1 MGRTTRRRAAA
12 RRLLNSCG
20 MDSNDSLLRLGWNLD
35 LALRH
40 ARAGR
45 HERAVAILGGEVAA
59 GAREVPRR
67 VARERL
73 RELADR
79 LGRIGAVRA
88 MEAALVLAGGLGGM
102 SEETGGLGLRLEHGQ
117 RARAWAYLADA
128 GARAQA
134 AGRRGRDPTLVF
146 AGEWSQALASRGLR
160 RQEEARR
167 RAGVL
172 LGKAR
177 YHGARRSVRVIEGF
191 LASLAS

>member
-1 MGRTTRRRAAA
+1 MTGRGATA
-12 RRLLNSCG
+12 RRLLNSSG

-45 HERAVAILGGEVAA
+45 HARAMEILGGEAAAAAWVA
-59 GAREVPRR
+59 PRR
-67 VARERL
+67 VAVARL
-73 RELADR
+73 LELAER
-79 LGRIGAVRA
+79 LGRIGAVQA
-88 MEAALVLAGGLGGM
+88 MEAALALGGELVEM
-102 SEETGGLGLRLEHGQ
+102 SEETGSCGLRLEHGQ

-128 GARAQA
+128 GVRAQA

-146 AGEWSQALASRGLR
+146 AGEWSLALALRGLR
-160 RQEEARR
+160 RREEARR

-177 YHGARRSVRVIEGF
+177 YHGARWSARVIEGF
-191 LASLAS
+191 LESLAS